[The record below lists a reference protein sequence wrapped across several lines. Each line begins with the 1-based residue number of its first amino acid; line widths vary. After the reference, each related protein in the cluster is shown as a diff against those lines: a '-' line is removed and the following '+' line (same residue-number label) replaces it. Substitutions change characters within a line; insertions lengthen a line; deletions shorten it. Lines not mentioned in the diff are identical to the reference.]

1 MGPIGRELKAPGTWG
16 SAIGLLFGLI
26 AASRLTSVIAFGL
39 AALAFLSGV
48 LVSSIAE
55 REYQQHDPAIVIID
69 EVVGMWLIVASFPQ
83 FIARPWWLLL
93 AFGLFR
99 FFDILKP
106 PPLKLMARAP
116 RGWGIMLDDLGAA
129 VYTCVI
135 LEFVSRWLV
144 R

>member
-26 AASRLTSVIAFGL
+26 AASRLTSVFAFGL

-48 LVSSIAE
+48 FLSSIAE
-55 REYQQHDPAIVIID
+55 REYQQHDPAVVIID

-83 FIARPWWLLL
+83 FVTRPWWLLL

-99 FFDILKP
+99 LFDVLKP
-106 PPLKLMARAP
+106 PPLKLLARAP

-129 VYTCVI
+129 AYTCII
-135 LEFVSRWLV
+135 LEVGSRWLA